1 MKSYEIMELERVVT
15 RKEIICRALRREI
28 TWIAAAEILGLSA
41 RQIRRIKA
49 RYEKLGVE
57 GFVDYRRHKPSHRKI
72 PVSIHEQILKL
83 YREEYFD
90 FSVMHFHEK
99 LIKDHKIKVSY
110 QWTKDAL
117 QKAGLVIKQTKKN
130 QHRMKRQRRPLSG
143 MMLHLD
149 ASTHHWFGE
158 NHPACDLL
166 VTLDDATSEV
176 YSAAFFEQE
185 GAHSVMHVLRET
197 ISKKGIFCS
206 LYTDRA
212 THFLVTMKAGEK
224 PDRSRKTHVSKAL
237 DQLGIELISAFSPQA
252 RGRSERLWRTYQGRL
267 PQEFRREKIIT
278 IEAAN
283 RYLKEI
289 FIPWHNSN
297 LLVPAREQ
305 GTAFVELIPGIDLD
319 RIFSFQYERL
329 VNNDNTVSF
338 KTMSLQLPK
347 SALRYSFAQCRV
359 IVCQHLDGT
368 LSIYYGHHKLGFYN
382 KNGILILEPSAP
394 IINVMAA

>member
-1 MKSYEIMELERVVT
+1 MT
-15 RKEIICRALRREI
+15 RKEVITRALRREI

-49 RYEKLGVE
+49 RYEKYGVE
-57 GFVDYRRHKPSHRKI
+57 GFVDHRRHKPSHRKI
-72 PVSIHEQILKL
+72 PAPIHEQVLRL

-117 QKAGLVIKQTKKN
+117 QKAGLVIKQIKKN
-130 QHRMKRQRRPLSG
+130 QHRMKRERRPLPG

-158 NHPACDLL
+158 NYAACDLL

-176 YSAAFFEQE
+176 YAAAFFEQE
-185 GAHSVMHVLRET
+185 GAHSVMHVLKET
-197 ISKKGIFCS
+197 ISKNGIFCS

-212 THFLVTMKAGEK
+212 THFVVTMKAGEK

-237 DQLGIELISAFSPQA
+237 DQLGIELIHAFSPQA

-267 PQEFRREKIIT
+267 PQELRREKITT

-283 RYLKEI
+283 RYLKEV
-289 FIPWHNSN
+289 FVPWHNST

-305 GTAFVELIPGIDLD
+305 GTAFVGLTPGIDLN

-329 VNNDNTVSF
+329 VNNDNTVNF
-338 KTMSLQLPK
+338 KTMSLQLPR

-359 IVCQHLDGT
+359 IVCQHLDAS
-368 LSIYYGHHKLGFYN
+368 LSVYYGHHLLGHYD
-382 KNGILILEPSAP
+382 KNGILISDANTP
-394 IINVMAA
+394 ITNVMAA